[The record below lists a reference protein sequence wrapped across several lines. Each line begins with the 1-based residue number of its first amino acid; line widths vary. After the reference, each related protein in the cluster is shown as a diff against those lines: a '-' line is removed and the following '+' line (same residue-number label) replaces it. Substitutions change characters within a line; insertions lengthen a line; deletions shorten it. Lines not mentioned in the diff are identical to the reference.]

1 MRIKVRF
8 YFLGILLFI
17 STGACHEKGPDPDL
31 VRFFDQK
38 GFLENIGENVI
49 IPSYKGLVEKSM
61 ALDTALARLIEQPS
75 NNNLLVARESL
86 KEAWLSWQYCLPFE
100 FGPAKLRDLAADVNS
115 FPVDVAQIEANLKSF
130 SIDLDLPENSHAKG
144 FPALDYLLNNMA
156 VADENLLSKIKNKTV
171 LNGYLLGAAG
181 QISLSANL
189 VYRSWDPAIGGV
201 YYVFFAD
208 DDALGVK
215 EGSSVSD
222 LVNGIAQS
230 LELAVT
236 KAKVGIPIGDYSG
249 GLTVPEATEAHYGSY
264 SLELLQASIEAYQLI
279 FTGTSKS
286 GADGL
291 GFDEYLNIK
300 GAKLTDTDEPLEVAI
315 LAKFVELEGALNLVE
330 GSLSEAI
337 KNNPQSVRQ
346 VHVELLELTEL
357 IKGDMADALRV
368 EITY

>member
-1 MRIKVRF
+1 MKSKIRV
-8 YFLGILLFI
+8 YFLGAFFLI
-17 STGACHEKGPDPDL
+17 SCVSCFEKGPDPSL

-38 GFLENIGENVI
+38 GFVENIGKNLI
-49 IPSYKGLVEKSM
+49 IPSYKDLTEKSM
-61 ALDTALARLIEQPS
+61 ALDTALARLIEQP
-75 NNNLLVARESL
+75 NKNNLLVARQSL
-86 KEAWLSWQYCLPFE
+86 KDAWLSWQYCLPFE
-100 FGPAKLRDLAADVNS
+100 FGPSELLKLGADVNL
-115 FPVDVAQIEANLKSF
+115 FPADTSQIEANLKST

-144 FPALDYLLNNMA
+144 FATLDYLLNNKS
-156 VADENLLSKIKNKTV
+156 VTDEKLLATIQNRTV
-171 LNGYLLGAAG
+171 LNGYLLGVAG
-181 QISLSANL
+181 QVSLSSNL

-222 LVNGIAQS
+222 LVNGLAKS

-249 GLTVPEATEAHYGSY
+249 GLTAPEATEAHYGGY

-279 FTGTSKS
+279 FTGTSRN
-286 GADGL
+286 GVDGL

-300 GAKLTDTDEPLEVAI
+300 GAKLPDTDEPLEAAI
-315 LAKFVELEGALNLVE
+315 LSKLFQLEAALDLVE

-337 KNNPQSVRQ
+337 KNNPQLVRQ
-346 VHVELLELTEL
+346 VNNQLLELTEL
-357 IKGDMADALRV
+357 IKGDMAGALRV
-368 EITY
+368 EITN